1 MMGQYLEMFL
11 RYLEI
16 EKHVSEHT
24 ILNYTKDI
32 EDFFIFMKQQALN
45 DIAAVSYASVRVFLT
60 EQLNKG
66 HSRRTLARKISS
78 LRSFF
83 RYCIREELA
92 TENPFALASL
102 PKQEY
107 RLPKFLYE
115 EELGKLFDV
124 EDITT
129 PLGQRNQAI
138 LEVLYGSGVRVS
150 ECVGMTMDNLD
161 LDLDVVLVKGKGR
174 KERYIPIGSY
184 AHDALDRYIND
195 GRHKLV
201 KSDNKQNSLFLNY
214 RGGQLSDRSVRTIL
228 NRQIEKASLTVKISP
243 HVLRHT
249 FATHLINAGADLRTV
264 QELLGHAELSTTQI
278 YTHVTKERLRETYMN
293 HHPRAKGRSE

>member
-1 MMGQYLEMFL
+1 MGQYLEMFL